1 MFEGNPNGGRGGT
14 AQFPYTVRGSGGGR
28 AVPKEQEG
36 PSPIMQSL
44 TAVAGLPPQA
54 FNSFSS
60 FAGAGGIQAILSP
73 MLAGNPLLAIGIKLL
88 QSRLMGS
95 GKLDIPDPV
104 PVALVEV
111 KDTAMDI
118 FTLGQSRI
126 AFTDPFSRRDQLAR
140 PMRLPRGG

>member
-14 AQFPYTVRGSGGGR
+14 QQFPYSVRPSAGR
-28 AVPKEQEG
+28 AVPKEPKEQ
-36 PSPIMQSL
+36 PSAMMQSL
-44 TAVAGLPPQA
+44 TAVANLPPQA

-73 MLAGNPLLAIGIKLL
+73 MLAGNPLLAIGLKLL
-88 QSRLMGS
+88 QSRFMGS

-118 FTLGQSRI
+118 FTLTQSRI

-140 PMRLPRGG
+140 PMRRPRGA